1 MLHKTRLSEKVIIRE
16 VTSQCVTATIIVK
29 SNQIFTFGSLQ
40 IAAIHRGKTL
50 KIHYI

>member
-16 VTSQCVTATIIVK
+16 VTPKCISATIIFK

-40 IAAIHRGKTL
+40 IAAIHHGKAL
-50 KIHYI
+50 KIYYI

>member
-1 MLHKTRLSEKVIIRE
+1 MLDKTRLSEKVIIRE
-16 VTSQCVTATIIVK
+16 VTPKCISATIIFK

-40 IAAIHRGKTL
+40 IAAIHHGKAL